1 MKQPGA
7 QIFVVIFLWM
17 LFNVVSIKMGFGD
30 LVSFIIS
37 CILAIGPMIY
47 IASRLLS
54 DNSKKRLCI
63 VEEGGVV
70 TIVIYPKQRSYEF
83 SSWDE
88 AYKALPGFHETMS
101 KDRGE

>member
-1 MKQPGA
+1 MKHSGV
-7 QIFVVIFLWM
+7 QIFLVIFLWM

-37 CILAIGPMIY
+37 CILAIGPMFY

-54 DNSKKRLCI
+54 DNSKKKICI
-63 VEEGGVV
+63 VEEDGVV
-70 TIVIYPKQRSYEF
+70 SIDIYPKQKRYEF

-88 AYKALPGFHETMS
+88 AFKALPNLHEATI